1 MVKREIEMVW
11 GCLMNPSLVIYAAIM
26 GGIVLLS
33 ILEYKLG
40 AKKRR
45 EIKQWKYIQSMN
57 FGPDGCTTP

>member
-1 MVKREIEMVW
+1 
-11 GCLMNPSLVIYAAIM
+11 MNPSLVIYAAIM